1 MADLTDT
8 NVFGDLT
15 VTRDARVKG
24 DLSFDDNSKAVR
36 SSDVTR
42 IVKVTESQ
50 YPASPEPDVL
60 YIVVE
65 G

>member
-1 MADLTDT
+1 MADLGDT

-15 VTRDARVKG
+15 VTRDTRVNGELTFG
-24 DLSFDDNSKAVR
+24 DDSTAVR

-42 IVKVTESQ
+42 IVKVTESA
-50 YPASPEPDVL
+50 YPTNPEPDVL